1 MPEQM
6 SEQRGRVEGI
16 FLADT
21 HGSRPR
27 AVAIAAAHAGRG
39 LEGDRHFDD
48 GDSCHISLIEAE
60 AIDNMR
66 AEHGIDL
73 PPGDARR
80 QLVVRGVD
88 LGDFIG
94 RRFLVGDV
102 ECEGEER
109 CEPCN
114 HLAGLVQTPVV
125 LRGLLHS
132 GLRASI
138 IRGGTI
144 RTGDTLQLA
153 AVRSGELKPAQ

>member
-6 SEQRGRVEGI
+6 REQRGRVEGI
-16 FLADT
+16 FLADA
-21 HGSRPR
+21 HGSQPR
-27 AVAIAAAHAGRG
+27 AVAISVAHAGRG

-48 GDSCHISLIEAE
+48 GDACDISFIEAE
-60 AIDNMR
+60 AIEKMR
-66 AEHGIDL
+66 SEHGIDL

-88 LGDFIG
+88 LANFIG
-94 RRFLVGDV
+94 RRFQVGEV

-109 CEPCN
+109 CEPCS

-144 RTGDTLQLA
+144 RTGDTVQLA
-153 AVRSGELKPAQ
+153 AVMSGELRPAQ